1 MKNIYN
7 NEKRLLHGGDYN
19 PDQWLD
25 YPDILKDDLR
35 LMKLANVNTMTV
47 GIFAWSAL
55 EPTEGNYNFEW
66 LDKIIDDVYNQGGR
80 VILATPSGARP
91 AWLSEKY
98 PEVLRTNDRREKML
112 HGGRHNHCFSSP
124 IYREKTQKM
133 NYKLAERY
141 GNHPALIM
149 WHVSNEYSGD
159 CHCELCQ
166 ENFRDWLKNKY
177 KTIENVNK
185 AWWGPFWSHTYT
197 DWSQIESPSSIGENA
212 VHGLNLDWKRF
223 VTDQTID
230 FYENEAKPLR
240 ELTPN
245 VPITTNFMA
254 DTDDLIPFQSL
265 NYEKFSKHVD
275 ILSWDCYPAW
285 HNDWE
290 TTKDLATKV
299 GFINDLYRSLKQ
311 QPFLIMEC
319 TPSGVNWHNVNK
331 AKRPGMHTL
340 ASMQLLAHGSDS
352 VLYFQ
357 WRKSRGSSEKFHGAV
372 VDHDNSEENRVFKEV
387 SQVGE
392 ILDKIKEIK
401 GSMKQSKVAIIYDW
415 ENDWALKDA
424 QGFGKESRRYPQTL
438 QSHYKYFW
446 DKNISVDVVTPQQD
460 LSKYSLVV
468 APMMYMMTEET
479 MDRFRDYV
487 KNGGVL
493 VGSYLSG
500 LVNETDLTYLGGWPK
515 TLQEIYGI
523 DVKEIDTLYPKDR
536 NSIKFGN
543 ESFEVVDYCTIIEAK
558 EAEVLAKYEEDFYKN
573 TPAITKNNLE
583 KGKAYFIGARTNQEF
598 LSKFYDK
605 IVKDLDINEVEDFI
619 SECGI
624 SIQIRENEDAKYYFV
639 MNFTEE
645 EKNIEIKGSYID
657 LNYFDLLYNLTK
669 IKFNAYSFLKHIH
682 HKASLNLISPS
693 FSLKLSLDMNL
704 LFLYF
709 FLLL

>member
-91 AWLSEKY
+91 AWMSEKY

-265 NYEKFSKHVD
+265 NYDKFSKHVD

-543 ESFEVVDYCTIIEAK
+543 ENFEVVDYCTIIEAK

-619 SECGI
+619 SEGGI

-645 EKNIEIKGSYID
+645 EKNIEIKGSY
-657 LNYFDLLYNLTK
+657 
-669 IKFNAYSFLKHIH
+669 
-682 HKASLNLISPS
+682 LNLISGKMMERLNLMKPYDVYV
-693 FSLKLSLDMNL
+693 LKKNKH
-704 LFLYF
+704 
-709 FLLL
+709 

>member
-1 MKNIYN
+1 MKNTYN
-7 NEKRLLHGGDYN
+7 NENRLLHGGDYN

-25 YPDILKDDLR
+25 YPEILRDDLR

-47 GIFAWSAL
+47 GIFAWSTL

-124 IYREKTQKM
+124 IYREKTKKM

-166 ENFRDWLKNKY
+166 EKFRNWLKDKY

-446 DKNISVDVVTPQQD
+446 DNNISVDVVTPQQD

-468 APMMYMMTEET
+468 APMMYMITEET

-487 KNGGVL
+487 KNRGVL

-543 ESFEVVDYCTIIEAK
+543 ESFEVVDYCTIIEVK

-598 LSKFYDK
+598 LSKFYNE

-619 SECGI
+619 SEGGI
-624 SIQIRENEDAKYYFV
+624 SIQIRENEDAKYYFI

-645 EKNIEIKGSYID
+645 EKNIEIKGSYI
-657 LNYFDLLYNLTK
+657 
-669 IKFNAYSFLKHIH
+669 
-682 HKASLNLISPS
+682 NLISGKMIERLNLMKPYDVYV
-693 FSLKLSLDMNL
+693 LKKNRN
-704 LFLYF
+704 
-709 FLLL
+709 

>member
-91 AWLSEKY
+91 AWMSEKY

-265 NYEKFSKHVD
+265 NYDKFSKHVD

-583 KGKAYFIGARTNQEF
+583 KGKAYFIGARTNQDF

-624 SIQIRENEDAKYYFV
+624 SIQIRENKDAKYYFV

-657 LNYFDLLYNLTK
+657 LISGK
-669 IKFNAYSFLKHIH
+669 MMER
-682 HKASLNLISPS
+682 LNLMKPYDVYV
-693 FSLKLSLDMNL
+693 LKKNKH
-704 LFLYF
+704 
-709 FLLL
+709 

>member
-1 MKNIYN
+1 MKNIYS

-25 YPDILKDDLR
+25 YPDTLKDDLR

-265 NYEKFSKHVD
+265 NYDKFSKHVD

-372 VDHDNSEENRVFKEV
+372 IDHDNSEENRVFKEV

-515 TLQEIYGI
+515 TLQETYGI
-523 DVKEIDTLYPKDR
+523 DAKEIDTLYPKDK

-598 LSKFYDK
+598 LSKFYDE

-619 SECGI
+619 SEGGI

-645 EKNIEIKGSYID
+645 EKNIGIKGSY
-657 LNYFDLLYNLTK
+657 
-669 IKFNAYSFLKHIH
+669 
-682 HKASLNLISPS
+682 LNLISGKMM
-693 FSLKLSLDMNL
+693 LKD
-704 LFLYF
+704 
-709 FLLL
+709 

>member
-1 MKNIYN
+1 MKNIYS

-25 YPDILKDDLR
+25 YPDTLKDDLR

-372 VDHDNSEENRVFKEV
+372 IDHDNSEENRVFKEV

-624 SIQIRENEDAKYYFV
+624 SIQIRENKDAKYYFV

-645 EKNIEIKGSYID
+645 EKNIGIKGSY
-657 LNYFDLLYNLTK
+657 
-669 IKFNAYSFLKHIH
+669 
-682 HKASLNLISPS
+682 LNLISGKMMERLNLMKPYDVYV
-693 FSLKLSLDMNL
+693 LKKNK
-704 LFLYF
+704 
-709 FLLL
+709 

>member
-1 MKNIYN
+1 MKNIYS

-25 YPDILKDDLR
+25 YPDTLKDDLR

-265 NYEKFSKHVD
+265 NYDKFSKHVD

-372 VDHDNSEENRVFKEV
+372 IDHDNSEENRVFKEV

-515 TLQEIYGI
+515 TLQETYGI
-523 DVKEIDTLYPKDR
+523 DAKEIDTLYPKDK

-598 LSKFYDK
+598 LSKLYDE
-605 IVKDLDINEVEDFI
+605 IVKDLHINEVEDFI
-619 SECGI
+619 SEGGI
-624 SIQIRENEDAKYYFV
+624 SIQIRENKDAKYYFV

-645 EKNIEIKGSYID
+645 EKNIGIKGSY
-657 LNYFDLLYNLTK
+657 
-669 IKFNAYSFLKHIH
+669 
-682 HKASLNLISPS
+682 LNLISGKMMERLNLMKPYDVYV
-693 FSLKLSLDMNL
+693 LKKNK
-704 LFLYF
+704 
-709 FLLL
+709 

>member
-1 MKNIYN
+1 MKNIYS

-598 LSKFYDK
+598 LSKFYDE
-605 IVKDLDINEVEDFI
+605 IVKDLHINEVEDFI
-619 SECGI
+619 SEGGI
-624 SIQIRENEDAKYYFV
+624 SIQIRENKDAKYYFV

-645 EKNIEIKGSYID
+645 EKNIGIKGSY
-657 LNYFDLLYNLTK
+657 
-669 IKFNAYSFLKHIH
+669 
-682 HKASLNLISPS
+682 LNLISGKMMERLNLMKPYDVYV
-693 FSLKLSLDMNL
+693 LKKNK
-704 LFLYF
+704 
-709 FLLL
+709 

>member
-523 DVKEIDTLYPKDR
+523 DVKEIDTLYPKDK

-645 EKNIEIKGSYID
+645 EKNIEIKGSY
-657 LNYFDLLYNLTK
+657 
-669 IKFNAYSFLKHIH
+669 
-682 HKASLNLISPS
+682 LNLISGKMMERLNLMKPYDVYV
-693 FSLKLSLDMNL
+693 LKKNKH
-704 LFLYF
+704 
-709 FLLL
+709 

>member
-1 MKNIYN
+1 MKNIYS

-25 YPDILKDDLR
+25 YPDTLKDDLR

-141 GNHPALIM
+141 GNRPALIM

-265 NYEKFSKHVD
+265 NYDKFSKHVD

-372 VDHDNSEENRVFKEV
+372 IDHDNSEENRVFKEV

-515 TLQEIYGI
+515 TLQETYGI
-523 DVKEIDTLYPKDR
+523 DAKEIDTLYPKDK

-598 LSKFYDK
+598 LSKFYDE
-605 IVKDLDINEVEDFI
+605 IVKDLHINEVEDFI
-619 SECGI
+619 SEGGI
-624 SIQIRENEDAKYYFV
+624 SIQIRENKDAKYYFV

-645 EKNIEIKGSYID
+645 EKNIGIKGSY
-657 LNYFDLLYNLTK
+657 
-669 IKFNAYSFLKHIH
+669 
-682 HKASLNLISPS
+682 LNLISGKMMERLNLMKPYDVYV
-693 FSLKLSLDMNL
+693 LKKNK
-704 LFLYF
+704 
-709 FLLL
+709 

>member
-1 MKNIYN
+1 MKNIYS

-25 YPDILKDDLR
+25 YPDTLKDDLR

-265 NYEKFSKHVD
+265 NYDKFSKHVD

-372 VDHDNSEENRVFKEV
+372 IDHDNSEENRVFKEV

-515 TLQEIYGI
+515 TLQETYGI
-523 DVKEIDTLYPKDR
+523 DAKEIDTLYPKDK

-598 LSKFYDK
+598 LSKFYDE
-605 IVKDLDINEVEDFI
+605 IVKDLHINEVEDFI

-624 SIQIRENEDAKYYFV
+624 SIQIRENKDAKYYFV

-645 EKNIEIKGSYID
+645 EKNIGIKGSY
-657 LNYFDLLYNLTK
+657 
-669 IKFNAYSFLKHIH
+669 
-682 HKASLNLISPS
+682 LNLISGKMMERLNLMKPYDVYV
-693 FSLKLSLDMNL
+693 LKKNK
-704 LFLYF
+704 
-709 FLLL
+709 

>member
-468 APMMYMMTEET
+468 APMMYMMTKET

-645 EKNIEIKGSYID
+645 EKNIEIKGSY
-657 LNYFDLLYNLTK
+657 
-669 IKFNAYSFLKHIH
+669 
-682 HKASLNLISPS
+682 LNLISGKMMERLNLMKPYDVYV
-693 FSLKLSLDMNL
+693 LKKNRH
-704 LFLYF
+704 
-709 FLLL
+709 

>member
-7 NEKRLLHGGDYN
+7 NENRLLHGGDYN

-25 YPDILKDDLR
+25 YPEILRDDMR

-91 AWLSEKY
+91 AWMSEKY

-166 ENFRDWLKNKY
+166 ENFRNWLKDKY

-290 TTKDLATKV
+290 STKDLAVKV

-340 ASMQLLAHGSDS
+340 ASIQLLAHGSDS

-387 SQVGE
+387 SQLGE

-523 DVKEIDTLYPKDR
+523 DAKEIDTLYPKDR

-558 EAEVLAKYEEDFYKN
+558 EAEVLAKYEKDFYKN
-573 TPAITKNNLE
+573 TPAITKNNLGT
-583 KGKAYFIGARTNQEF
+583 GKAYFIGARTDQEL

-605 IVKDLDINEVEDFI
+605 IVKNLDINEVEDFI
-619 SECGI
+619 SEDGI
-624 SIQIRENEDAKYYFV
+624 SIQIRENEDAKYYFI

-645 EKNIEIKGSYID
+645 EKNIEIKDSYI
-657 LNYFDLLYNLTK
+657 
-669 IKFNAYSFLKHIH
+669 
-682 HKASLNLISPS
+682 NLISGKMIERLNLMKPYDVYV
-693 FSLKLSLDMNL
+693 LKKNKH
-704 LFLYF
+704 
-709 FLLL
+709 

>member
-1 MKNIYN
+1 MKNIYS

-25 YPDILKDDLR
+25 YPDTLKDDLR

-265 NYEKFSKHVD
+265 NYDKFSKHVD

-372 VDHDNSEENRVFKEV
+372 IDHDNSEENRVFKEV

-515 TLQEIYGI
+515 TLQETYGI
-523 DVKEIDTLYPKDR
+523 DAKEIDTLYPKDK

-598 LSKFYDK
+598 LSKFYDE

-624 SIQIRENEDAKYYFV
+624 SIQIRENKDAKYYFV

-645 EKNIEIKGSYID
+645 EKNIGIKGSY
-657 LNYFDLLYNLTK
+657 
-669 IKFNAYSFLKHIH
+669 
-682 HKASLNLISPS
+682 LNLISGKMMERLNLMKPYDVYV
-693 FSLKLSLDMNL
+693 LKKNRH
-704 LFLYF
+704 
-709 FLLL
+709 

>member
-624 SIQIRENEDAKYYFV
+624 SIQIRENKDEKYYFV

-645 EKNIEIKGSYID
+645 EKNIEIKGSY
-657 LNYFDLLYNLTK
+657 
-669 IKFNAYSFLKHIH
+669 
-682 HKASLNLISPS
+682 LNLISGKMMERLNLMKPYDVYV
-693 FSLKLSLDMNL
+693 LKKNKH
-704 LFLYF
+704 
-709 FLLL
+709 

>member
-80 VILATPSGARP
+80 VILANPSGARP

-523 DVKEIDTLYPKDR
+523 DVKEIDTLYPKDK

-624 SIQIRENEDAKYYFV
+624 SIQIRENKDEKYYFV

-645 EKNIEIKGSYID
+645 EKNIEIKGSY
-657 LNYFDLLYNLTK
+657 
-669 IKFNAYSFLKHIH
+669 
-682 HKASLNLISPS
+682 LNLISGKMMERLNLMKPYDVYV
-693 FSLKLSLDMNL
+693 LKKNK
-704 LFLYF
+704 
-709 FLLL
+709 

>member
-624 SIQIRENEDAKYYFV
+624 SIQIRENKDEKYYFV

-645 EKNIEIKGSYID
+645 EKNIEIKGSY
-657 LNYFDLLYNLTK
+657 
-669 IKFNAYSFLKHIH
+669 
-682 HKASLNLISPS
+682 LNLISGKMMERLNLMKPYDVYV
-693 FSLKLSLDMNL
+693 LKKNK
-704 LFLYF
+704 
-709 FLLL
+709 

>member
-265 NYEKFSKHVD
+265 NYDKFSKHVD

-598 LSKFYDK
+598 LSKFYDE
-605 IVKDLDINEVEDFI
+605 IVKDLHINEVEDFI

-624 SIQIRENEDAKYYFV
+624 SIQIRENKDAKYYFV

-645 EKNIEIKGSYID
+645 EKNIGIKGSY
-657 LNYFDLLYNLTK
+657 
-669 IKFNAYSFLKHIH
+669 
-682 HKASLNLISPS
+682 LNLISGKMMERLNLMKPYDVYV
-693 FSLKLSLDMNL
+693 LKKNK
-704 LFLYF
+704 
-709 FLLL
+709 